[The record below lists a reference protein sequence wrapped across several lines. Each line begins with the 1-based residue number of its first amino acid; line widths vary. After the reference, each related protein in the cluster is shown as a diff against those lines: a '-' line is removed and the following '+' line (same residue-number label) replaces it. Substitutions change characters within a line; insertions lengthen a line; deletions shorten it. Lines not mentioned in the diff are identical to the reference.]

1 MLFYNCQPLW
11 LPCKAPLSSCSC
23 DFATL
28 LECHPCLHAGQAPS
42 RSLLAPE
49 GHILATVLG
58 EPAWLCW
65 LQVTATSNKTNTT
78 HRVALGA
85 FTQGTKQV
93 ALYDTPGIV
102 SPR

>member
-1 MLFYNCQPLW
+1 MP
-11 LPCKAPLSSCSC
+11 
-23 DFATL
+23 
-28 LECHPCLHAGQAPS
+28 
-42 RSLLAPE
+42 APE
-49 GHILATVLG
+49 GPSLAAVL
-58 EPAWLCW
+58 EPVWLCW

-85 FTQGTKQV
+85 FTEGTKQV